1 MREIVLDTETTGFD
15 AQGAD
20 RIVEIG
26 CVELVNHIPSGR
38 EWHVYIDPE
47 RDMPQAAYEVHGLS
61 TEFLKGKALFAA
73 VAEDFLEFIEA
84 DRLIIH
90 NASFDIGFLNAEL
103 ERAGIPLL
111 QFDRVLDTLALAR
124 RKHPG
129 AQNSLDALCK
139 RYGVDTSDRT
149 KHGALIDSHLLAGV
163 YIELIGGH
171 QSALELATSAQA
183 SSALQKASGSAAQRP
198 ETLAPRLTDD
208 EMDAHKTFV
217 ATLGPAAFW
226 HRYEKET
233 SAKTD

>member
-26 CVELVNHIPSGR
+26 CVELLNHIPSGR

-61 TEFLKGKALFAA
+61 TGFLKGNAVFASI
-73 VAEDFLEFIEA
+73 AEDFLAFIKA
-84 DRLIIH
+84 DRLVIH

-103 ERAGIPLL
+103 ERAGHAPL

-139 RYGVDTSDRT
+139 RYGVNTATRT
-149 KHGALIDSHLLAGV
+149 KHGALIDAHLLAGV
-163 YIELIGGH
+163 YIELIGGQ
-171 QSALELATSAQA
+171 QSALELATSTQTAT
-183 SSALQKASGSAAQRP
+183 ALENATGKASQRP
-198 ETLAPRLTDD
+198 QSLSARLTSA
-208 EMDAHKTFV
+208 EKEAHDAFV
-217 ATLGPAAFW
+217 GTLGPAALW
-226 HRYEKET
+226 NKYK
-233 SAKTD
+233 K